1 MEQPAVQKQMSK
13 PTEGNIVFESPRV
26 PATGKKNSS
35 AKMRKEAPAPA
46 KDGLDTADTSNETV
60 AMKARKR
67 TKTGCL
73 SKPWLRVLLITLS

>member
-13 PTEGNIVFESPRV
+13 PSEGNIVFENPRV
-26 PATGKKNSS
+26 PASGKKNSS
-35 AKMRKEAPAPA
+35 AKMKKEAAAPPR
-46 KDGLDTADTSNETV
+46 DQLDNADTGKETV

-73 SKPWLRVLLITLS
+73 SKPWLRVLLIALS